1 MHTHMRATWY
11 KNNFLNKTDEI
22 IKPLIKKKNY
32 RAFYSNEKL
41 EDEGI
46 FY

>member
-1 MHTHMRATWY
+1 MQTHMRATWY

-22 IKPLIKKKNY
+22 IKPFIKKKKNY

-41 EDEGI
+41 EDEGMH
-46 FY
+46 